1 MINHYG
7 IIFGIIFDDGSSG
20 KKSASQRPIATRH
33 ASAWSLEDQRRDAGI
48 SLRKVQLMIAWTVG
62 ALITPMS
69 RWFMVRK

>member
-33 ASAWSLEDQRRDAGI
+33 ASAWSLEDQRRDATREFPWEK
-48 SLRKVQLMIAWTVG
+48 SN
-62 ALITPMS
+62 
-69 RWFMVRK
+69 